1 MDLPRLPFDRW
12 IEMDVQW
19 FKPDWLEDQLHTLLD
34 RLAPL
39 YRSVVGQRGLIFN
52 VGWLI
57 DLVTEWTGQV
67 DQPLPLHSRRT
78 AGWQGRTYAD
88 LRAFFARL
96 KRAAAEHGLPDL
108 KTGVL
113 FVNWG
118 HVVWP
123 PDLKIYD
130 FDSDWYDRHPEAYGP
145 PTSFIGMPEL
155 HPGKPLHADPYPY
168 AAYPDGIGEGTAFVD
183 LFAAQW
189 GSLSRFLQLD
199 ALVLRD
205 GFMGPLNYVRNGPY
219 GHTASS
225 DPNDLRRWTNDVRR
239 LFRAV
244 KAANRGVWV
253 MGYSSAVSAVADWRV
268 GCVDFE
274 SVIADGAIDAWIDQ
288 TWGGAWQDWWHQEW
302 KGWTFQLAY
311 LLLHGVMIVAANR
324 RRAAPCRHYNLIETF
339 DAWEP
344 WDTLHQVPGKL
355 RWAMW
360 AFSHASVLD
369 ETGRPHVPDGS
380 YLSWANQ
387 CNGQLLSTEDIA
399 FVKDNLDA
407 AQTSAAQIE
416 AVFGPA
422 VVYHRPLL
430 DWLSNQHPEWNVS
443 EWIDEQAGF
452 LMKYGLPILSATRT
466 EWLGG
471 AKPEAVVL
479 QTPGQSAN
487 DEQTELLDAIRTRP
501 TLIVGRADVV
511 DPAVLQLAG
520 ARANGR
526 LQPAGYAQAAPQE
539 SPLQRDLPDFNVLH
553 LPVHQPIVATGDVLF
568 RTETTPTLVRQ
579 DSTIYWQPP
588 DWSEP
593 ANAFLPRYQVGSL
606 ASHALAAR
614 ALLDACARAGCSHPD
629 PIPFAQPITFHLW
642 RSGGAIYILLGNLE
656 TGLTGDARTERHVTL
671 TLNRQHLSLDARD
684 YKLCA
689 VDGVVIR
696 SDSRTP
702 AELRFLVRIAPESS
716 AVFTVQ
722 PCAEGQT
729 YE

>member
-1 MDLPRLPFDRW
+1 MVLPRLPFDRW
-12 IEMDVQW
+12 IEMDLQW
-19 FKPDWLEDQLHTLLD
+19 FKPDQPEDQLQTLLD

-39 YRSVVGQRGLIFN
+39 YRSVAGQRGLIFN

-57 DLVTEWTGQV
+57 DLVTEWTGRI

-88 LRAFFARL
+88 LRAFFVRL
-96 KRAAAEHGLPDL
+96 KQAAAEHGLPDL
-108 KTGVL
+108 KAGVL

-123 PDLKIYD
+123 PDVKIYD
-130 FDSDWYDRHPEAYGP
+130 LDSDWYDRHPEVYGP

-155 HPGKPLHADPYPY
+155 HPGMSLHADHYPY
-168 AAYPDGIGEGTAFVD
+168 ATYPEGAAEGTPFIE

-189 GSLSRFLQLD
+189 GSLSSFLHLD

-205 GFMGPLNYVRNGPY
+205 GFMGPMSYVRNGPF
-219 GHTASS
+219 GHAASS
-225 DPNDLRRWTNDVRR
+225 DPNDLRRWTDDVRR

-244 KAANRGVWV
+244 KAANRDVWL

-311 LLLHGVMIVAANR
+311 LLLHGVMIAAANR
-324 RRAAPCRHYNLIETF
+324 RRAVPCRHYHLIETF
-339 DAWEP
+339 DGWEP

-369 ETGRPHVPDGS
+369 EAGTPHVPEGS

-387 CNGQLLSTEDIA
+387 RSGRLLSVEDIA

-416 AVFGPA
+416 TVFGPA
-422 VVYHRPLL
+422 AVYHRPLM
-430 DWLSNQHPEWNVS
+430 DWLSNHHPDWNAS
-443 EWIDEQAGF
+443 EWIDEQSGF
-452 LMKYGLPILSATRT
+452 LMKYGLPVLSATRT
-466 EWLGG
+466 EWIGR
-471 AKPEAVVL
+471 ARPEALIL
-479 QTPGQSAN
+479 QTPGQLAH
-487 DEQTELLDAIRTRP
+487 DEQAGLLDAIRTRP
-501 TLIVGRADVV
+501 TLIVGRADVI

-520 ARANGR
+520 AQSDGG
-526 LQPAGYAQAAPQE
+526 LQPAGYAPAAPQD
-539 SPLQRDLPDFNVLH
+539 SPLRRDLPAFNLLY
-553 LPVHQPIVATGDVLF
+553 LPDHQPIVAVGEVLF

-579 DSTIYWQPP
+579 GLTIYWQPP
-588 DWSEP
+588 DWNEP

-614 ALLDACARAGCSHPD
+614 ALLDACAQAGYSHPVS
-629 PIPFAQPITFHLW
+629 IPFAQPLTFHLW
-642 RSGGAIYILLGNLE
+642 RSGGAITILLGNLE

-671 TLNRQHLSLDARD
+671 TLNRQHLRLAAGD
-684 YKLCA
+684 YELCA
-689 VDGVVIR
+689 PDGQVMG
-696 SDSRTP
+696 SDSCTT
-702 AELRFLVRIAPESS
+702 AELRFVVPVAPESS
-716 AVFTVQ
+716 AVFTLQ
-722 PCAEGQT
+722 PCAKG
-729 YE
+729 